1 MARNFRLYPSGCF
14 VLFFYHLFPPECE
27 LCLWLCSTWQ
37 INSRIYW
44 ISLIHHQAL
53 ILQSYLVLWY
63 LLFNENITP
72 MFMIEKI
79 KFTEV
84 IQQSLCDAVK
94 EKHWWWDFSI
104 RKYWTSVGGFF
115 LRITPAKRAPYGWCM
130 GAIFVQKRWSRASPF
145 FFGGNSS
152 CLAALIQA
160 GWLYLHTYSN
170 KAAWANSRK
179 GSRFVCNRSLATELK
194 QADATSCGWT
204 CIWAGARHVFP
215 SSY

>member
-1 MARNFRLYPSGCF
+1 MVRNFRLYPSGCF
-14 VLFFYHLFPPECE
+14 FFYHLFPPECE

-53 ILQSYLVLWY
+53 ILQSYLVFRY

-104 RKYWTSVGGFF
+104 RKYWTSVFVFF
-115 LRITPAKRAPYGWCM
+115 ENY
-130 GAIFVQKRWSRASPF
+130 
-145 FFGGNSS
+145 SS
-152 CLAALIQA
+152 KEGPIWVMHGSHFCSEALIQGESFFFWREFLLPGCFDT
-160 GWLYLHTYSN
+160 GWLAVFTYI
-170 KAAWANSRK
+170 
-179 GSRFVCNRSLATELK
+179 
-194 QADATSCGWT
+194 Q
-204 CIWAGARHVFP
+204 
-215 SSY
+215 

>member
-14 VLFFYHLFPPECE
+14 VLFFNHLFPPECE

-115 LRITPAKRAPYGWCM
+115 CELLQQRGPHMGDAWEPFLFRSADPGRVLFFLEGIPPAWLLWYR
-130 GAIFVQKRWSRASPF
+130 
-145 FFGGNSS
+145 
-152 CLAALIQA
+152 LAGCI
-160 GWLYLHTYSN
+160 YIHTVTRQPEPTAE
-170 KAAWANSRK
+170 KEADL
-179 GSRFVCNRSLATELK
+179 FATEVSLQNWNK
-194 QADATSCGWT
+194 LMRLDLHLSRC
-204 CIWAGARHVFP
+204 
-215 SSY
+215 